1 MTRIRLHSLV
11 LIVLFLSLSCVAVVQ
26 AVGWVERSDA
36 PCSGGYGEAV
46 VRDPSQIEVQQQE
59 QEQYRQQQQEEQWEE
74 QYQQQE
80 DYYVHQYWE
89 RRYWRRHF
97 LIGSFI
103 GFILLGRLLLSII
116 AR

>member
-11 LIVLFLSLSCVAVVQ
+11 LIVLFLSLSCVTVVQ

-36 PCSGGYGEAV
+36 LCSGGCGEAV

-59 QEQYRQQQQEEQWEE
+59 QEQYWQQQQEE